1 MLSPEPRW
9 AHCHLAP
16 RLRRLCVRGHLSGG
30 ERGRANVLCCGAGGS
45 QPGVAPVTF
54 LWAAS
59 ESRPRALQWPT
70 PVLSLAESQL
80 AAQLAQQP
88 APGPRLSTPLEVGL
102 AGGPLHRLRRRLRLG
117 RGLGHTRGAAATSS
131 DRGIFHLAEWRR
143 IVLSGSRVTL
153 AGCATS
159 LLTFCDNVISVL
171 LLFITTGGFKQ
182 MM

>member
-1 MLSPEPRW
+1 M
-9 AHCHLAP
+9 AP
-16 RLRRLCVRGHLSGG
+16 
-30 ERGRANVLCCGAGGS
+30 A
-45 QPGVAPVTF
+45 TF

-59 ESRPRALQWPT
+59 ESRPRALRWPT

-102 AGGPLHRLRRRLRLG
+102 AGGPLHRLRRRLGLG
-117 RGLGHTRGAAATSS
+117 RGLGRTRGAAATSS

>member
-1 MLSPEPRW
+1 MASGAVRTSSAAGQAGASLAWPPPRFCGQHQRAGRTPFGGRPLSCLWPSPSWQLSWHSSRR
-9 AHCHLAP
+9 LAP
-16 RLRRLCVRGHLSGG
+16 DC
-30 ERGRANVLCCGAGGS
+30 
-45 QPGVAPVTF
+45 
-54 LWAAS
+54 
-59 ESRPRALQWPT
+59 PRHWKW
-70 PVLSLAESQL
+70 
-80 AAQLAQQP
+80 
-88 APGPRLSTPLEVGL
+88 GL
-102 AGGPLHRLRRRLRLG
+102 VGGPLHRPRRRLGLG

-143 IVLSGSRVTL
+143 IVLSGGRVTL

>member
-1 MLSPEPRW
+1 MASGAVRMSS
-9 AHCHLAP
+9 AGGQAGASLAWP
-16 RLRRLCVRGHLSGG
+16 PSRFCGQHQRA
-30 ERGRANVLCCGAGGS
+30 GRAPFGG
-45 QPGVAPVTF
+45 
-54 LWAAS
+54 
-59 ESRPRALQWPT
+59 R

-102 AGGPLHRLRRRLRLG
+102 AGGPLHRLRRRLGLG

-143 IVLSGSRVTL
+143 IVLSGGRVTL